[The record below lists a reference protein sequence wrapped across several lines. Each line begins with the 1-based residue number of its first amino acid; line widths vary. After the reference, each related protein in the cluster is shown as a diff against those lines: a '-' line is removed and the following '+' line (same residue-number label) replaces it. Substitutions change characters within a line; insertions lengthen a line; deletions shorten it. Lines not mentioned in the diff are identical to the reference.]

1 MTAAEYRFQ
10 EGSARNAGDGPDGD
24 DFGQQSA
31 REINPAALAD
41 SLDMLSSG
49 IFLIDATG
57 RIVHANRSGRTM
69 LWEANIVGGRGGSL
83 SAIDPRANQAL
94 LDAFTAA
101 GAEPASGRT
110 GVAVPLEARDGGRY
124 VANVLPLPP
133 DVQREAGGP
142 GAAVAVVFVQKAAL
156 DLASLPEV
164 IAKEYG
170 LAPAELRVLFA
181 VIEVGSVRRVAKA
194 LGSSEADVK
203 GHLQQLF
210 KKTGTTR
217 QAELVKLLAGH
228 ALLR

>member
-1 MTAAEYRFQ
+1 
-10 EGSARNAGDGPDGD
+10 
-24 DFGQQSA
+24 

-124 VANVLPLPP
+124 VANVMPLPP
-133 DVQREAGGP
+133 DVQRKAGGP
-142 GAAVAVVFVQKAAL
+142 GAALALVFCQKAAL
-156 DLASLPEV
+156 DLTSLPEA

-181 VIEVGSVRRVAKA
+181 IIEVGSVRRVAKA
-194 LGSSEADVK
+194 LGSSEANVK
-203 GHLQQLF
+203 VHLQQLF

-217 QAELVKLLAGH
+217 QAELVRLVADH
-228 ALLR
+228 FSR